1 MQHRSTAWKEKS
13 KILTTA
19 VWFRLRILSLVV
31 RQLLVSHRGGTLS
44 SKDPVPFF
52 RLSCSLL
59 WRNQLGFRGNN
70 PLCCLCPLRG
80 QKPGC
85 SHLAPP
91 LLLCAKGQ
99 ERCRSISCLCWPSEP
114 PCWAEIMFPLEHMPG
129 PHTSA
134 LPVQHLQQ
142 FWYQV
147 TSCTFTPLWFARS
160 VQQVEI
166 PPQAHAMG
174 RLSPP
179 TQLFP
184 LGQQIWGLLNQTCGV
199 VWPHYA
205 RKMHKS

>member
-13 KILTTA
+13 KILTTP

-59 WRNQLGFRGNN
+59 WRNQLVFRGNN

-147 TSCTFTPLWFARS
+147 TSCTF
-160 VQQVEI
+160 I
-166 PPQAHAMG
+166 HC
-174 RLSPP
+174 
-179 TQLFP
+179 
-184 LGQQIWGLLNQTCGV
+184 GLLAVCSRWRSHLRHMPWADWALPLSFSPWDSRFGV
-199 VWPHYA
+199 C
-205 RKMHKS
+205 